1 MALQLAHAG
10 RKAST
15 LPPWVNGKPLDAEE
29 GAWETISPSAISF
42 VDGWHVPREMDEA
55 DIETVR
61 WAFVDSAICRE

>member
-15 LPPWVNGKPLDAEE
+15 LPPWEGGKPLGAEE

-42 VDGWHVPREMDEA
+42 VDGWHVPREMDEE
-55 DIETVR
+55 DLETVR
-61 WAFVDSAICRE
+61 WAFVDSAICTE